1 MRDSLFARGRRAFLA
16 ASALA
21 ALSSTGCNFIAGE
34 HDATTFFRVD
44 PKASGK
50 FFGWSEITISQ
61 DARDVEGASLQFARL
76 ELPADSPA
84 DDLTF
89 MRNILAEVV
98 ILGEDGERI
107 EAEPVAKKDEMP
119 EGEPTVLLDLVFD
132 GDLRHFFPDGHTIRI
147 EWTGER
153 NPEVEIPEGGLQVN
167 VRIRVSVD

>member
-1 MRDSLFARGRRAFLA
+1 MFARARRALFAAT
-16 ASALA
+16 ALA
-21 ALSSTGCNFIAGE
+21 ALSNTGCNFIAGE
-34 HDATTFFRVD
+34 HDATTYFLVD
-44 PKASGK
+44 PKASGT

-76 ELPADSPA
+76 DLPEDSPA

-89 MRNILAEVV
+89 MKNILAEVV
-98 ILGEDGERI
+98 ILGDDGARL

-119 EGEPTVLLDLVFD
+119 KGEPTALLDLIFD

-153 NPEVEIPEGGLQVN
+153 NPEVVIPEGGLQVM
-167 VRIRVSVD
+167 VRIRVSVE